1 MITCQMS
8 KLRQLQIISN
18 HSSRPQSVSEV
29 FLNFFKLVRINI
41 SLMVVLSCYFGTLL
55 AKAKI
60 DLNIFLI
67 LIATLL
73 HSFGNSIL
81 NQYSEID
88 IDKKML
94 RTQKRPL
101 VTNFF
106 DKSKALISGIIA
118 IILSLIIPL
127 VLGKSLLVL
136 IFLANLIIYNFIY
149 TPLKTKT
156 SFALLIGS
164 ISGAI
169 PPLIGWFASKNYISR
184 EIIMTSLV
192 FYMWQVPHFMFLTEK
207 YKEEYKKAGIKVL
220 INETS
225 ALKYKIIASIWLICY
240 FILLINTIYIA
251 VNNHIIKDIAISL
264 ETFLLIVLF
273 IIEKKVML
281 RFNIINLTILLYV
294 LAYILNLVVA

>member
-1 MITCQMS
+1 MNKS
-8 KLRQLQIISN
+8 KRLQIISK
-18 HSSRPQSVSEV
+18 HSSRPQSISEV

-41 SLMVVLSCYFGTLL
+41 SLMVVSSCYFGTLL

-169 PPLIGWFASKNYISR
+169 PPLIGWFAAKNYISR

-207 YKEEYKKAGIKVL
+207 YKEEYKKADIKVL

-264 ETFLLIVLF
+264 ETFLLIILF